1 MKWKFWFYLMVLLYI
16 SAGINHFV
24 STPIYVSI
32 MPPWLPYPKLLV
44 YISGIC
50 EALLGVLLLPVAT
63 RWVAAWL
70 IILLLI
76 AVFPANIQTTLNYG
90 HEHNIRFWISVIRLP
105 LQLVLIRWAWLYT
118 RQRKKK
124 SALV

>member
-16 SAGINHFV
+16 GAGINHFV
-24 STPIYVSI
+24 NTPVYVSI

-63 RWVAAWL
+63 RRVATWL

-90 HEHNIRFWISVIRLP
+90 YQHDIRFWISVIRLP
-105 LQLVLIRWAWLYT
+105 LQLILIRWAWLYT

>member
-24 STPIYVSI
+24 STPVYVSI
-32 MPPWLPYPKLLV
+32 MPPWLPYPNMLV

-50 EALLGVLLLPVAT
+50 ETLFGILLLPVST
-63 RWVAAWL
+63 RRVAAWL